1 VADAPM
7 IDAACTKALAAGE
20 RRRLIALLEG
30 QGVAADGAAWLRK
43 VERKTLAALVAKGE
57 VIAAQLTTAVP
68 ELVGKL
74 VMGEGKTWAGTT
86 GLSTRVLF
94 MLATDARIVRG
105 RPMGSWASSQYRW
118 APIEAW
124 LEDGLHK
131 VAAPQAR
138 ADLVARWLRS
148 YGPGTLTDIKW
159 WTGWNGATTIAALRA
174 ADAEEVRVDEGV
186 AYALAGE
193 KGRTPNPKP
202 WVALLPGLDSTVMG
216 WKSRAWFLGDHQ
228 PALFD
233 RNGNAGPTVWCNGR
247 VVGGWTQLRDGTIAV
262 ELLEKVDSEAA
273 DKIAAEA
280 TRLAAWL
287 GATRIT
293 PRFRTPLERQLSS

>member
-1 VADAPM
+1 
-7 IDAACTKALAAGE
+7 
-20 RRRLIALLEG
+20 
-30 QGVAADGAAWLRK
+30 
-43 VERKTLAALVAKGE
+43 
-57 VIAAQLTTAVP
+57 
-68 ELVGKL
+68 
-74 VMGEGKTWAGTT
+74 
-86 GLSTRVLF
+86 
-94 MLATDARIVRG
+94 
-105 RPMGSWASSQYRW
+105 MGSWASSQYRW

-124 LEDGLHK
+124 LDDGLQK
-131 VAAPQAR
+131 IAAPQAR

-174 ADAEEVRVDEGV
+174 VDAEEVRVDEGV

-216 WKSRAWFLGDHQ
+216 WKSRTWFLGDHQ

-247 VVGGWTQLRDGTIAV
+247 VVGGWTQLRDGKIAV
-262 ELLEKVDSEAA
+262 ELLEKVDSEAE
-273 DKIAAEA
+273 DRIAAEA

-293 PRFRTPLERQLSS
+293 PRFRTPLERQLSK